1 MATRPVDDERGKAI
15 GLDFFIIIYVDFVA
29 NTPGKHTLVLRVTT
43 TLTPPRRR
51 NLDDAEPILKIK

>member
-1 MATRPVDDERGKAI
+1 MWGGQRAIAI

-43 TLTPPRRR
+43 LTPPRRR